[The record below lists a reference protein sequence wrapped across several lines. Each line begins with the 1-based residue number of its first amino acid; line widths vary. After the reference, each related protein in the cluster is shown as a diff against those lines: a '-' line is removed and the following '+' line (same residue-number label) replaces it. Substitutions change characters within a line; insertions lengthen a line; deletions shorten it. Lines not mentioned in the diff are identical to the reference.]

1 MRALRK
7 FHDLL
12 PRERLILAQAWC
24 FLILSDV
31 ALKIFSFNHLLT
43 FLQTRCS
50 NSRRKVAPYPN
61 LCSLRVAWLVK
72 VAGRYSPVDATCLKQ
87 ALVLCWFLGKQ
98 GLDAT
103 LQIGVA
109 RDRESLI
116 AHAWVEQNGQVLIGE
131 GGIEKFQ
138 ILLRT

>member
-1 MRALRK
+1 MGAIRK
-7 FHDLL
+7 LHNLL

-24 FLILSDV
+24 FLMLSDV
-31 ALKIFSFNHLLT
+31 ALKIFSFNHLLK
-43 FLQTRCS
+43 FLRTRCS
-50 NSRRKVAPYPN
+50 NCRKKVPTPTD
-61 LCSLRVAWLVK
+61 LSSLRLAWLVE
-72 VAGRYSPVDATCLKQ
+72 VAGRYSPIDATCLKQ
-87 ALVLCWFLGKQ
+87 ALVLCWLLGKQ

-116 AHAWVEQNGQVLIGE
+116 AHAWVEWNGQVLIGQ
-131 GGIEKFQ
+131 GGVEKFQ